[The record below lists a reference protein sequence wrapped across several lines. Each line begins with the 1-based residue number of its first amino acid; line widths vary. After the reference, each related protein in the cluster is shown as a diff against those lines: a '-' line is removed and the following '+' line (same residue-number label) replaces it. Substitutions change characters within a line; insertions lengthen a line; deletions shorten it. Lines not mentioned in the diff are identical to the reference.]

1 MCLVPCVLATN
12 WSRRMTGENHGA
24 FCALYVSFLENFAG
38 SFAVSQFKTLY
49 DELVFFKVYF
59 LYGLRIEV

>member
-1 MCLVPCVLATN
+1 
-12 WSRRMTGENHGA
+12 MTGENHGA
-24 FCALYVSFLENFAG
+24 FCALYVPFLENFAG